1 MLTALI
7 PFLGNKWA
15 KLGIEVAL
23 VAALALGIRAYFLA
37 EGKRAGHDEAA
48 QSQQQEMEK
57 ARQQDRKDM
66 QAVVDKAN
74 GALADAEKQH
84 QAADEALQKLAGI
97 LGDLAK
103 QRTVGESKVAAIA
116 DSDLHGYVVG
126 ALNLRA
132 TGDKSSGYLPVEERA
147 LAGCVTQYPLCQKQ
161 LQAEEEKIFAE
172 QKNTAASD
180 QVSAARLDAIKAKDA
195 YLAQLEAKFAELYNL
210 HPPKYRAAR
219 CLWLWKCGARKVS
232 APNPS
237 APSVSAPRSAGP
249 PTGE

>member
-15 KLGIEVAL
+15 KLGIEVAV

-37 EGKRAGHDEAA
+37 EGKRAGRDEAA
-48 QSQQQEMEK
+48 QSQQQEIEK

-66 QAVVDKAN
+66 QAVIDKAN

-84 QAADEALQKLAGI
+84 QAADDALQKLAGI

-103 QRTVGESKVAAIA
+103 QRTAGEGKVSALP

-126 ALNLRA
+126 ALNLRPA
-132 TGDKSSGYLPVEERA
+132 GDKSPGYLPVEERA

-161 LQAEEEKIFAE
+161 VQAEEEKIAAE

-180 QVSAARLDAIKAKDA
+180 QVGAARLDTIKAKDA
-195 YLAQLEAKFAELYNL
+195 YIAQLEAKFTELYNL
-210 HPPKYRAAR
+210 HPPRYRSAR
-219 CLWLWKCGARKVS
+219 CLWLWKCGSRKAS
-232 APNPS
+232 TPKSDAK
-237 APSVSAPRSAGP
+237 AAA
-249 PTGE
+249 TGE

>member
-15 KLGIEVAL
+15 RLGIEVLA

-37 EGKRAGHDEAA
+37 EGKRAGRDEAA
-48 QSQQQEMEK
+48 QSQQQELEK

-66 QAVVDKAN
+66 QTVVDRAN
-74 GALADAEKQH
+74 GALADAEKQR
-84 QAADEALQKLAGI
+84 QSANDALQKLAGI

-103 QRTVGESKVAAIA
+103 HRTAGESKVSALP

-132 TGDKSSGYLPVEERA
+132 SSDKSAGYLPAEERA

-161 LQAEEEKIFAE
+161 LQASDEKIAAE

-195 YLAQLEAKFAELYNL
+195 YI
-210 HPPKYRAAR
+210 
-219 CLWLWKCGARKVS
+219 
-232 APNPS
+232 
-237 APSVSAPRSAGP
+237 
-249 PTGE
+249 